1 MDNAIPG
8 FNADL
13 HAALKVGF
21 PYGRISSAAR
31 DFYPVYVRKCNEYR
45 YAMDFFEVLF
55 TYLIGCGFKRKRI
68 VGYFERVRSNIG
80 NLVRTAANGPEGG
93 NGEGKGG

>member
-8 FNADL
+8 VNSDL
-13 HAALKVGF
+13 HDALRTGF

-45 YAMDFFEVLF
+45 YTMDFFEVLF

-68 VGYFERVRSNIG
+68 VGYFDRVRKNIG
-80 NLVRTAANGPEGG
+80 SLVRAAAASPKGVD
-93 NGEGKGG
+93 GEGKGG